1 MKATLF
7 VTLLVTILALV
18 FVRAEDDLM
27 MMLDAGANPS
37 LCNCACEC
45 QRPKGA
51 DLLKEKNS
59 DFIAQALPIKVDPV
73 A

>member
-7 VTLLVTILALV
+7 VTALV
-18 FVRAEDDLM
+18 AVLAIAFTRGEDDLM
-27 MMLDAGANPS
+27 MMFDAGANPS

-51 DLLKEKNS
+51 DLLKDKNS
-59 DFIAQALPIKVDPV
+59 DFTVQALPVKVDPV